1 MWRIEHSTVINRPV
15 EVVWDFMTDLSN
27 SSRWTQS
34 GSELHLTSSG
44 PLGVGSTIESRRRL
58 FNRFD
63 IKSQSLVLT
72 EVELNRAFSY
82 AGKVPL
88 IRNLTARFSFEP
100 AEGGTLLTWASQGEL
115 AWAVRWLQPTFDRM
129 VRWGQGIELANIK
142 RLIEAA
148 PDQTH
153 LQAGGRLNP

>member
-1 MWRIEHSTVINRPV
+1 MWRIEHNTVINRPV

-27 SSRWTQS
+27 SPRWTQS
-34 GSELHLTSSG
+34 GSTLHQTSAG

-58 FNRFD
+58 LGRFD
-63 IKSQSLVLT
+63 IKSQALVLT
-72 EVELNRAFSY
+72 KVEPNRVFSY
-82 AGKVPL
+82 TGKVPL
-88 IRNLTARFSFEP
+88 IRLGDSRFVFESTE
-100 AEGGTLLTWASQGEL
+100 EGTRLTWSSEGEL
-115 AWAVRWLQPTFDRM
+115 AWAVRWLQPAFDRL

-153 LQAGGRLNP
+153 LQPVRPLDM